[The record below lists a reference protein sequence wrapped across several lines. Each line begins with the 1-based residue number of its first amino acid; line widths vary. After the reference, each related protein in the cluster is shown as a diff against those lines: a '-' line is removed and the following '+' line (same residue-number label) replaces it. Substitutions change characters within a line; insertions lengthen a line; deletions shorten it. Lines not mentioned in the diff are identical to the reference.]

1 MDILEWTRSELRAC
15 AEDQYKNFHQSL
27 VPGLTSILGVRV
39 PKCREIARKIAKD
52 DWKAFLAG
60 ADDGCYEELMLRGLV
75 TGYAKMDLE
84 MRAKYMAD
92 FVPRIDNWAICD
104 CCCSTFKFMRR
115 DPKYW
120 LSFILPYLDSGREFE
135 VRFAV
140 VSMMD
145 HFLEEPYRELQF
157 EAYERIFKPDYLWK
171 KIGGTDGP
179 KTDGDSRMSS
189 GLKNS
194 GSADSV
200 SDAAQKNEA
209 PFYVRMAAAWALSS
223 WYVRFPQET
232 EAFLERGTL
241 DVFTHNKT
249 IQKIRESYRVPAID
263 KERLK
268 QLKR

>member
-1 MDILEWTRSELRAC
+1 MDILEWTRAELLAS
-15 AEDQYKNFHQSL
+15 AENQYKNFHQSL
-27 VPGLTSILGVRV
+27 VPGLTSMLGVRM

-52 DWKAFLAG
+52 DWESFLAG

-84 MRAKYMAD
+84 TRAKYMAD
-92 FVPRIDNWAICD
+92 FVPRINNWAVCD
-104 CCCSTFKFMRR
+104 CCCSTFKFMHR
-115 DPKYW
+115 DPEYW
-120 LSFILPYLDSGREFE
+120 LNFIRSYLDGGREFE
-135 VRFAV
+135 VRFAIV
-140 VSMMD
+140 CMMD

-157 EAYERIFKPDYLWK
+157 EAYERIFRPDYPWE
-171 KIGGTDGP
+171 
-179 KTDGDSRMSS
+179 
-189 GLKNS
+189 KNS
-194 GSADSV
+194 GSA
-200 SDAAQKNEA
+200 SDAAQKKEA
-209 PFYVRMAAAWALSS
+209 PFYVRMAVAWALSS

-232 EAFLERGTL
+232 EAFLKRETL